1 MTDVIKERED
11 GTHLY
16 IRALFRSKRDLF
28 RSKRDLLLERMTHT
42 VATYSTKA
50 MYKQKR
56 PIEKQKRPTT
66 KEDDTHRSHLQH
78 QGHVEAT
85 ETYLAAKETY
95 Y

>member
-1 MTDVIKERED
+1 VRGGTPGEKKTKTKNNLGTDGAEEE
-11 GTHLY
+11 
-16 IRALFRSKRDLF
+16 ALAKNVEGE

-66 KEDDTHRSHLQH
+66 REDDTHRRRHPKPLLTQ
-78 QGHVEAT
+78 V
-85 ETYLAAKETY
+85 
-95 Y
+95 